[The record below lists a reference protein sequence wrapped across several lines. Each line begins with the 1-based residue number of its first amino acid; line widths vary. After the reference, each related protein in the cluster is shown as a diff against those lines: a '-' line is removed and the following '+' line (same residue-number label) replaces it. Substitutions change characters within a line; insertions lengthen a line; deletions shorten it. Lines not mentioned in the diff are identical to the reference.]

1 MILIAILGG
10 CSSSNK
16 HDDSTAVTPQS
27 PEARTASPTA
37 QTGSAA
43 QPQTPAM
50 PKVHLS
56 APQGDVVV
64 GVEIVSTPAQIERG
78 LMYREH
84 LPPDQGMLFLMSEEK
99 NWPFWMHNTLIPLDM
114 FFIDSDWNVVGVVQ
128 NAAPQTDD
136 PRRVDKMSRYVLE
149 VKAGFA
155 ARHGLGAGAQV
166 KFMPPAALELP

>member
-10 CSSSNK
+10 CSSNHK
-16 HDDSTAVTPQS
+16 HDDGAAVAPQS

-37 QTGSAA
+37 QPGSSS

-64 GVEIVSTPAQIERG
+64 GVEIVSTEAQIERG
-78 LMYREH
+78 LMFREH

-99 NWPFWMHNTLIPLDM
+99 DWPFWMRNTLIPLDLIYIARDM
-114 FFIDSDWNVVGVVQ
+114 TIAGIVENAEPRTDTLRGVGK
-128 NAAPQTDD
+128 P
-136 PRRVDKMSRYVLE
+136 SLFVLE
-149 VKAGFA
+149 VNGGFCA
-155 ARHGLGAGAQV
+155 AHKIAAGAKVQFEGV
-166 KFMPPAALELP
+166 PR